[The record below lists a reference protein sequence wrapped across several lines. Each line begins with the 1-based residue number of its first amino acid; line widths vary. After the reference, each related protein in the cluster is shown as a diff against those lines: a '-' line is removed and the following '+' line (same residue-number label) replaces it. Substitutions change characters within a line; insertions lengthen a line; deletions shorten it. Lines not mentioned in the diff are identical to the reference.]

1 MTVLAKKHRAPPR
14 NRAKAKGMTLI
25 ELVVVIVL
33 IGLVLAVVGG
43 KVVNNKKLAEA
54 RLAVTSLNSLAAQI
68 DQYKSDV
75 GSYPDNLEQ
84 LTTPPSNA
92 PGWLGPY
99 SDAKGLKDPWQNP
112 IEYRHPG
119 DNDAPFQ
126 LVSLG
131 ADGKSGGDGV
141 NKDIVAP

>member
-1 MTVLAKKHRAPPR
+1 MKQDLRKRHVRPVPPR
-14 NRAKAKGMTLI
+14 ATGMSLL

-33 IGLVLAVVGG
+33 IGGVLAVVGG
-43 KVVNNKKLAEA
+43 KIVSNKKLAEA
-54 RLAVTSLNSLAAQI
+54 RLAVTALNSLAAQI

-75 GSYPDNLEQ
+75 GDYPENLEQ
-84 LTTPPSNA
+84 LTSAPGNA

-99 SDAKGLKDPWQNP
+99 ASAKDLKDPWQNP
-112 IEYRHPG
+112 IDYRRPG
-119 DNDAPFQ
+119 EDEAPFQ

-131 ADGKSGGDGV
+131 ADGKTGGDGV

>member
-1 MTVLAKKHRAPPR
+1 MKQDLRKRHVRPVPPR
-14 NRAKAKGMTLI
+14 ATGMSLL

-33 IGLVLAVVGG
+33 IGGVLAVVGG
-43 KVVNNKKLAEA
+43 KIVSNKKLAEA
-54 RLAVTSLNSLAAQI
+54 RLAVTALNSLAAQI

-75 GSYPDNLEQ
+75 GDYPENLEQ
-84 LTTPPSNA
+84 LTSAPGNA

-99 SDAKGLKDPWQNP
+99 ASAKDLKDPWQNP
-112 IEYRHPG
+112 IDYRRPG
-119 DNDAPFQ
+119 EDEAPFQ

-131 ADGKSGGDGV
+131 ADGRTGGDGV

>member
-1 MTVLAKKHRAPPR
+1 MKQDLRKRHVRPVPPR
-14 NRAKAKGMTLI
+14 ATGMSLL

-33 IGLVLAVVGG
+33 IGGVLAVVGG
-43 KVVNNKKLAEA
+43 KIVSNKKLAEA
-54 RLAVTSLNSLAAQI
+54 RLAVTALNSLAAQI

-75 GSYPDNLEQ
+75 GDYPENLEQ
-84 LTTPPSNA
+84 LTSAPGNA

-99 SDAKGLKDPWQNP
+99 AATKDLKDPWQNP
-112 IEYRHPG
+112 IDYRRPG
-119 DNDAPFQ
+119 EGEAPFQ

-131 ADGKSGGDGV
+131 ADGKTGGDGV

>member
-1 MTVLAKKHRAPPR
+1 MKQDLRKRHVRPVPSRAT
-14 NRAKAKGMTLI
+14 GMSLL

-33 IGLVLAVVGG
+33 IGGVLAVVGG
-43 KVVNNKKLAEA
+43 KIVSNKKLAEA
-54 RLAVTSLNSLAAQI
+54 RLAVTALNSLAAQI

-75 GSYPDNLEQ
+75 GDYPENLEQ
-84 LTTPPSNA
+84 LTSAPGNA

-99 SDAKGLKDPWQNP
+99 ASAKDLKDPWQNP
-112 IEYRHPG
+112 IDYRRPG
-119 DNDAPFQ
+119 EDEAPFQ

-131 ADGKSGGDGV
+131 ADGKTGGDGV

>member
-1 MTVLAKKHRAPPR
+1 MKQDLRKRHVRPVPPR
-14 NRAKAKGMTLI
+14 ATGMSLL

-33 IGLVLAVVGG
+33 IGGVLAVVGG
-43 KVVNNKKLAEA
+43 KIVSNKKLAEA
-54 RLAVTSLNSLAAQI
+54 RLAVTALNSLAAQI

-75 GSYPDNLEQ
+75 GDYPENLEQ
-84 LTTPPSNA
+84 LTSAPGNA

-99 SDAKGLKDPWQNP
+99 ASAKDLKDPWQNP
-112 IEYRHPG
+112 IDYRRPG
-119 DNDAPFQ
+119 EDEAPFQ

-131 ADGKSGGDGV
+131 ADGKAGGDGV

>member
-1 MTVLAKKHRAPPR
+1 MKQDLRKRHVRPVPPR
-14 NRAKAKGMTLI
+14 ATGMSLL

-33 IGLVLAVVGG
+33 IGGVLAVVGG
-43 KVVNNKKLAEA
+43 KIVSNKKLAEA
-54 RLAVTSLNSLAAQI
+54 RLAVTALNSLAAQI

-75 GSYPDNLEQ
+75 GDYPENLEQ
-84 LTTPPSNA
+84 LTSAPGNA

-99 SDAKGLKDPWQNP
+99 ASAKDLKDPWQNP
-112 IEYRHPG
+112 IDYRRPG
-119 DNDAPFQ
+119 EDEAPFQ

-131 ADGKSGGDGV
+131 ADGKTGGEGV

>member
-1 MTVLAKKHRAPPR
+1 MKQDLRKRHVRPVPSRAI
-14 NRAKAKGMTLI
+14 GMSLL

-33 IGLVLAVVGG
+33 IGGVLAVVGG
-43 KVVNNKKLAEA
+43 KIVSNKKLAEA
-54 RLAVTSLNSLAAQI
+54 RLAVTALNSLAAQI

-75 GSYPDNLEQ
+75 GDYPENLEQ
-84 LTTPPSNA
+84 LTSAPGNA

-99 SDAKGLKDPWQNP
+99 AAAKDLKDPWQNP
-112 IEYRHPG
+112 IDYRRPG
-119 DNDAPFQ
+119 EDEAPFQ

-131 ADGKSGGDGV
+131 ADGKTGGEGV